1 MGNKVCMLHLDWEND
16 KTRIAGGLSLL
27 RCVCVC
33 VFVCVHTHTVSSVRL
48 SATSWTVPHQPPLSM
63 GFSRQDTGSGCHFL
77 LQGIFLTQGSNLHL
91 LGLLLCRQADS
102 LTTEPPKKPPRVEVF
117 PSHLPLPLTAATIM
131 FTSLNK
137 ELSLLHLLY
146 LT

>member
-1 MGNKVCMLHLDWEND
+1 MLSHSDVSDSL
-16 KTRIAGGLSLL
+16 RPYGLQPA
-27 RCVCVC
+27 
-33 VFVCVHTHTVSSVRL
+33 RL
-48 SATSWTVPHQPPLSM
+48 PRPR

-91 LGLLLCRQADS
+91 LGLLLCGQADS
-102 LTTEPPKKPPRVEVF
+102 FTTEPPEKPPRVEVF
-117 PSHLPLPLTAATIM
+117 PSHLPLLLTAATIM

-137 ELSLLHLLY
+137 ELFLLHLLY